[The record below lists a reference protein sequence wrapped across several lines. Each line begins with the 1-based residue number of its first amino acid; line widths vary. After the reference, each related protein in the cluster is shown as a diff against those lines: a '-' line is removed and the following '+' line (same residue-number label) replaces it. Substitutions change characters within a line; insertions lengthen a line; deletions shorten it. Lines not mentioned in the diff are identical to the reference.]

1 MTKKLKWILFFFVL
15 ICAKGFAQEDTLIAK
30 IRLDFQK
37 WQPIIEKEL
46 NQAQKLYHIMW
57 GEDFMSSGWL
67 TSEHLNDSLHLAET
81 VTILEQKNEGFFVT
95 TESYSL
101 SGDWFV
107 TFDQY
112 YDKDGLI
119 YFIFWRMNT
128 FLAEEPLTIE
138 KRLYFD
144 PQGYIIRELNATY
157 KMNTK
162 EEVLFSYYDQE
173 IDYQPLLFRTNYF
186 NIWKNEINK
195 PK

>member
-1 MTKKLKWILFFFVL
+1 MTNKLKWILFFFIL

-57 GEDFMSSGWL
+57 GEDFMFSGWL

-101 SGDWFV
+101 SGDWFK

-112 YDKDGLI
+112 YNKDGVI

-128 FLAEEPLTIE
+128 FLAEEPLNLSSI
-138 KRLYFD
+138 
-144 PQGYIIRELNATY
+144 LN
-157 KMNTK
+157 
-162 EEVLFSYYDQE
+162 
-173 IDYQPLLFRTNYF
+173 F
-186 NIWKNEINK
+186 NSDFN
-195 PK
+195 